1 MTSHYHGNKISRTQS
16 FLIKTQTFQPLNH
29 ANLECLKQKASK
41 NPEIGTSNLEIFKI
55 CIKEN
60 QKGRLFLSLYSL
72 PYWLVV
78 SVVLSCCS
86 LGSDEKILF
95 HHPHSWDGE

>member
-29 ANLECLKQKASK
+29 ANLECSKQKASK
-41 NPEIGTSNLEIFKI
+41 NLEIFKI
-55 CIKEN
+55 CIREN

-95 HHPHSWDGE
+95 HYPHSWDGE